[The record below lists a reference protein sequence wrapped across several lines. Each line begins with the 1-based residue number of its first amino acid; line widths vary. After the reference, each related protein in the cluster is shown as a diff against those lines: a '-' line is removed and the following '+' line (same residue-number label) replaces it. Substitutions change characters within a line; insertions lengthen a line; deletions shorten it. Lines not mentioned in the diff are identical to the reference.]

1 MSMRSYHRG
10 WLGQI
15 DRGVPLLLR
24 PICRAASSGLWEC
37 MKNRPTSSN
46 MYITHGDCLSLDLL
60 EADGFCVEP
69 MVLVVVLQL
78 VEDEDRSYHILS
90 DFEGDS
96 AGGGRADRVVIYPR
110 GDDVV
115 AEDYHRNANPQK
127 DEGNY
132 EKEHNSSS
140 EGGNG

>member
-1 MSMRSYHRG
+1 MD
-10 WLGQI
+10 QI
-15 DRGVPLLLR
+15 HN
-24 PICRAASSGLWEC
+24 A
-37 MKNRPTSSN
+37 N
-46 MYITHGDCLSLDLL
+46 MYITYGDGFSLNLL
-60 EADGFCVEP
+60 EADWFCIEP

-78 VEDEDRSYHILS
+78 VEDEDRSSHILS
-90 DFEGDS
+90 DLERDS
-96 AGGGRADRVVIYPR
+96 AGGGWADRVVINPR

-132 EKEHNSSS
+132 EKEHDSSS